1 MAKNLEQMTKFELI
15 GELAKRAESREFEV
29 VKSQGFY
36 GREELIRLIKFW
48 DIK

>member
-15 GELAKRAESREFEV
+15 GEVAKRAEREEFEAI
-29 VKSQGFY
+29 KRAGFF